1 MDTWTGR
8 EPLRLEPLNDGLGGT
23 CQLNSPSLTANS
35 TFSRGS
41 ETGAD
46 VLRHGSATYKPKGC
60 SRYTGAA
67 LPPDGTPT
75 PTHSLANLN
84 ERLIR
89 LAFGAK
95 PEGHNAPPLE
105 TYTTTTTEHGDVV
118 SATPEYIRWFLRAYP
133 GAGSE
138 NRLSRAPS
146 RSPAEGLGG
155 PKVSFG
161 LEGVIDF

>member
-1 MDTWTGR
+1 M
-8 EPLRLEPLNDGLGGT
+8 GGA
-23 CQLNSPSLTANS
+23 CQLNSHFLTANS
-35 TFSRGS
+35 TFSPGS

-46 VLRHGSATYKPKGC
+46 VLRHGSATYKPAGC

-75 PTHSLANLN
+75 PAHSLVNLN

-105 TYTTTTTEHGDVV
+105 TYTTTTAEHGDVYR
-118 SATPEYIRWFLRAYP
+118 ATDEYVRWFHAQYPKAGRADRTRRIASRVP
-133 GAGSE
+133 SKGMGGSE
-138 NRLSRAPS
+138 VSYGM
-146 RSPAEGLGG
+146 EGI
-155 PKVSFG
+155 
-161 LEGVIDF
+161 EDF